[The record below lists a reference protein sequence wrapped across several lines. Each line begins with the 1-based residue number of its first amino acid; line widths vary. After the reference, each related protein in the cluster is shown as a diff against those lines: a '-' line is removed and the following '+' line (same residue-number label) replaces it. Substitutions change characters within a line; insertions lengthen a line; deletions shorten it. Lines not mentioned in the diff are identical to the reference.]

1 MAHVLEMPD
10 GQYITPFCFLDAL
23 DAVEEYAGRELR
35 DFIEEYMQ
43 DNADETGLVRLEAE
57 EARKD
62 KEMSEDH
69 YHEVLLAVQDGLE
82 RICSEM
88 DAKRWDR
95 MDLRNLFRTLCDMV
109 NSEL

>member
-1 MAHVLEMPD
+1 MAHILEMPD
-10 GQYITPFCFLDAL
+10 GQYITPFCFQDAL

-35 DFIEEYMQ
+35 EFIEEYIQ
-43 DNADETGLVRLEAE
+43 DNADEAGLARLEAE

-62 KEMSEDH
+62 KEMSDDH
-69 YHEVLLAVQDGLE
+69 YHEVLIAVQDGLE
-82 RICSEM
+82 GICGRM

-95 MDLRNLFRTLCDMV
+95 MDLRRLFRALCDMV